1 MGFCVDQVELNYM
14 HNSVTDSLADRYMD
28 GSLAVVGDPL
38 PKEVDEESWTRT
50 PRSRQ

>member
-1 MGFCVDQVELNYM
+1 MDQVELNYM

-38 PKEVDEESWTRT
+38 PKEVTEEALD
-50 PRSRQ
+50 PFPLSRH